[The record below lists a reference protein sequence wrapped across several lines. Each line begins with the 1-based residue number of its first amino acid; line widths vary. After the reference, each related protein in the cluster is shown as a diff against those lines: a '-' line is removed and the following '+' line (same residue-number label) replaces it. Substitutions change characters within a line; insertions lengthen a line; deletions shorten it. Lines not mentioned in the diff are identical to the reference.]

1 MALENLR
8 DLYVDKLKD
17 LYSAE
22 NQIIKALPRMI
33 KNASSPALQQALQD
47 HLTVTETQAQRLEEI
62 AANLGER
69 AKGKKCA
76 GMEGLLEEGKEL
88 LKEKADADVF
98 DAGIIAAA
106 QSVEH
111 YEIAGYGTA
120 VAWAKLLGHNAAA
133 ELLQQSLDEE
143 KEADQTLSSIAESWI
158 NEMAVDEQ
166 DEMEDEE
173 DTEEEQEPAMTS
185 TWKA

>member
-1 MALENLR
+1 MENLQE
-8 DLYVDKLKD
+8 LYVDKLKD

-33 KNASSPALQQALQD
+33 KGASTPELQRALEE
-47 HLTVTETQAQRLEEI
+47 HLKVTEKQAQRLEQI
-62 AANLGER
+62 AQNMGKSVR
-69 AKGKKCA
+69 GKKCA

-88 LKEKADADVF
+88 FKEKPEPDVL

-120 VAWAKLLGHNAAA
+120 ATWAKLLGYDKALGL
-133 ELLQQSLDEE
+133 LLQSLEEE
-143 KEADQTLSSIAESWI
+143 KEADKKLTMLAKQSVNT
-158 NEMAVDEQ
+158 MAVN
-166 DEMEDEE
+166 
-173 DTEEEQEPAMTS
+173 
-185 TWKA
+185 

>member
-33 KNASSPALQQALQD
+33 KGATSTELQQALQA
-47 HLTVTETQAQRLEEI
+47 HLTVTQTQAQRLEEI
-62 AANLGER
+62 TANLGER

-88 LKEKADADVF
+88 FKEKIEPDVL
-98 DAGIIAAA
+98 DAGIISAA

-120 VAWAKLLGHNAAA
+120 VSWARLLGHEAAA
-133 ELLQQSLDEE
+133 DLLQQSLEEE
-143 KEADQTLSSIAESWI
+143 KEADQSLTTLAENWV
-158 NEMAVDEQ
+158 NEMAADE
-166 DEMEDEE
+166 DDDEE
-173 DTEEEQEPAMTS
+173 ETDSQPMSTTS

>member
-1 MALENLR
+1 MSLENLR
-8 DLYVDKLKD
+8 DLYVDKIKD

-33 KNASSPALQQALQD
+33 KNANSDQLQQALQD
-47 HLTVTETQAQRLEEI
+47 HLSVTEIQAQRLDEI
-62 AANLGER
+62 AVNLGER

-88 LKEKADADVF
+88 LKEKAEADVL

-120 VAWAKLLGHNAAA
+120 VAWARLLGHADAAD
-133 ELLQQSLDEE
+133 LLQQSLDEE
-143 KEADQTLSSIAESWI
+143 KEADQLLSQLAESWI
-158 NEMAVDEQ
+158 NEMATDE
-166 DEMEDEE
+166 ESEDEE
-173 DTEEEQEPAMTS
+173 DDQEQDAPMTTTS